1 VVAAALVV
9 GLYKMWVVGWSR
21 PLELFLAC
29 TVDALVWGWL
39 LWVREVAAQRAT
51 KSIGRA
57 LTAAFFPLFY
67 VLFTFDVVH
76 ATFYDVAAERRFSLL
91 DVDSAS
97 AALFFRDVVTT
108 RWLLTTAAL
117 VAALHAVAWWIAS
130 RNFHFPA
137 RASKVGLYVAT
148 ATTTAAAIYAP
159 RVPSPLVD
167 TARDAYD
174 LLTLARVVPKSSLP
188 SAASLAALDKSD
200 TRDVGP
206 PAFSKILVFVM
217 ETVPT
222 RDFESERAVLRNG
235 SFFRALDANAHQY
248 DHYYATN
255 QDSRTGML
263 DMLGARLVPYEAYT
277 EHGLAHY
284 RFLSGKT
291 SLVPTFNRLGYA
303 TAYAVSHDDQ
313 EAVLR
318 DMPWNEILT
327 LPEERVRASSAKYLC
342 VTRYEFEHGCEDLA
356 ILPDVLHFVDTH
368 ERAFVYQEFVWGHD
382 SDYNEISGRT
392 NSDYYSSYIDKV
404 VEHLR
409 ARGML
414 DDTLIVVTS
423 DHGYRGRS
431 RLASLDSY
439 RLPLVFFST
448 RFQPAR
454 NSELRSHLDFKDLL
468 FYEMGSRDR
477 RNDVNPFV
485 MNVGPTGAGTLA
497 VITGDEQLLL
507 LRMRENLAFVLA
519 DRRSHPRSELET
531 PAAFLAAFREYRDR
545 FDAFGRGGPSPAMTA
560 GGNVALAK

>member
-1 VVAAALVV
+1 ML
-9 GLYKMWVVGWSR
+9 GLYKVWVVGWSR
-21 PLELFLAC
+21 PIDLFLAC

-39 LWVREVAAQRAT
+39 LWVREAALRRVHP
-51 KSIGRA
+51 SLGRA
-57 LTAAFFPLFY
+57 LSAAFFSLFY
-67 VLFTFDVVH
+67 VLLTFDVVH
-76 ATFYDVAAERRFSLL
+76 ATFYEVASERRFSLL

-97 AALFFRDVVTT
+97 TALFFRDVVTT

-117 VAALHAVAWWIAS
+117 VTAVHAVAWWVAS
-130 RNFHFPA
+130 RNFTFSA
-137 RASKVGLYVAT
+137 RASRFGLYAAT

-159 RVPSPLVD
+159 RVPSPLFD
-167 TARDAYD
+167 TARDGYD
-174 LLTLARVVPKSSLP
+174 LMTLARVVPKSALPPATSLP
-188 SAASLAALDKSD
+188 ALDKSD
-200 TRDVGP
+200 AGDVRQ

-222 RDFESERAVLRNG
+222 RDFESERAALRKN
-235 SFFRALDANAHQY
+235 SFFRTLDGHAHRY
-248 DHYYATN
+248 DRYFATN

-284 RFLSGKT
+284 KFLSQKT
-291 SLVPTFNRLGYA
+291 SLVPIFNRLGYS
-303 TAYAVSHDDQ
+303 TAYAVSHADE

-318 DMPWNEILT
+318 DMPWNRILT

-356 ILPDVLHFVDTH
+356 ILPDVLNFVDTH
-368 ERAFVYQEFVWGHD
+368 ERAFVYQEFIWGHD
-382 SDYNEISGRT
+382 IDYNEISGRT
-392 NSDYYSSYIDKV
+392 NSDYYSSYLDKV

-409 ARGML
+409 ARGAL

-423 DHGYRGRS
+423 DHGYRSRS
-431 RLASLDSY
+431 RLDSLDSY

-448 RFQPAR
+448 RFEPAR

-468 FYEMGSRDR
+468 FYEAGSRDR
-477 RNDVNPFV
+477 PTAVNPFV

-497 VITGDEQLLL
+497 VITQDEELLL
-507 LRMRENLAFVLA
+507 LRLRENLAFVLA
-519 DRRSHPRSELET
+519 DRRAQATSALEN

-545 FDAFGRGGPSPAMTA
+545 FDAFGRGGPSPSMTLD
-560 GGNVALAK
+560 GNVAFAK